1 MDDGWLLHESK
12 EFLQQCLERIK
23 EKCKEYGLVLN
34 ERKTHIVKLER
45 GFTFLKVK
53 YFVTETG
60 KIIRKI
66 SSESVTRERRKLKK
80 LNNRLNCD
88 LLTFEDVVQSYKS
101 WDGHAS
107 RFDSHKTRKS
117 MEKLFTDLFL
127 RSDQQ
132 NEILQNQAGQ

>member
-1 MDDGWLLHESK
+1 MRAVETAGRSQNVANQEQK
-12 EFLQQCLERIK
+12 EN
-23 EKCKEYGLVLN
+23 V
-34 ERKTHIVKLER
+34 
-45 GFTFLKVK
+45 
-53 YFVTETG
+53 
-60 KIIRKI
+60 IRKI